1 MKIGFTIESQSA
13 EINVSLIS
21 FDSYDAFDEM
31 WEGTDKHQGGVT
43 VKNPAR
49 LLDGSWQYFIP
60 RETSLAELAAAYAA
74 QGIHNASAEAYT
86 TLQGQLERDL
96 CACDYG
102 FRASVT
108 VGDVEVVQDE
118 YVGCCF
124 SYSYLDDADLE
135 TTAQA
140 VWDEYG
146 CTAEVVSAAVDKV
159 KEMLAAVPV
168 LNAFVANPTGGN
180 VCT

>member
-13 EINVSLIS
+13 EIHVSVISRDS
-21 FDSYDAFDEM
+21 FDDFDEM
-31 WEGTDKHQGGVT
+31 WEGTDEHQGGVT
-43 VKNPAR
+43 IKNPEATQSR
-49 LLDGSWQYFIP
+49 WKYFVPQQI
-60 RETSLAELAAAYAA
+60 SLSALASYYAA
-74 QGIHNASAEAYT
+74 KGIHNASAEAYT

-108 VGDVEVVQDE
+108 VGGVEVVQDE

-124 SYSYLDDADLE
+124 NHSYLDDADLE
-135 TTAQA
+135 TTARA
-140 VWDEYG
+140 VWDECG
-146 CTAEVVSAAVDKV
+146 CTGEVVSAAVDKV

-168 LNAFVANPTGGN
+168 LNAFVANPAGGN

>member
-1 MKIGFTIESQSA
+1 MKIGFTIESQSV
-13 EINVSLIS
+13 EINVSITS
-21 FDSYDAFDEM
+21 FDRCYAFDDM

-43 VKNPAR
+43 VKNPEATR
-49 LLDGSWQYFIP
+49 DSWQYFIP
-60 RETSLAELAAAYAA
+60 VQTSLSELASAYAA

-86 TLQGQLERDL
+86 ALQGQLERDL

-108 VGDVEVVQDE
+108 VGGVEVMQDE
-118 YVGCCF
+118 YVGCSF
-124 SYSYLDDADLE
+124 NHSYLDDEDLE
-135 TTAQA
+135 TTARA
-140 VWDEYG
+140 VWDEYD

-159 KEMLAAVPV
+159 KEIIAAVPV
-168 LNAFVANPTGGN
+168 LNAFVANPAGGN